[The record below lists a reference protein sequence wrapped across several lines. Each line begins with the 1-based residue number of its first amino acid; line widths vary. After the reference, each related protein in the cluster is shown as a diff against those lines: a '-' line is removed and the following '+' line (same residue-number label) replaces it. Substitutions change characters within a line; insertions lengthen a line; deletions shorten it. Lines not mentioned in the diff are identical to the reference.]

1 MVALESY
8 LETSHQGTV
17 PPAAPSRVAGGP
29 TNSTSSSG
37 IFYQGD
43 GQGQQPQSIVKGQL
57 NSSFGN
63 SSCSGA
69 GRGTTLCPVSG
80 DMNRTANSGPSVGA
94 SSLVTDANSTH
105 SGGPR
110 LQRSASINT
119 ESYMRLPASPLSFSS
134 NNISISGSSVMDAS
148 SVHQNSHQDQNSQ
161 QVQQR
166 QHGGSSATSQPS
178 LRPNQIPQMLGPLGQ
193 EPNNYSQMTKKPRLG
208 IEIKQED
215 IYPQLQTLLQQ
226 QRIMQQRQQQPHQP
240 PHILQSLPQIQR
252 AQMQQQLQQQ
262 QFRQQ
267 VQQGIQPLAG
277 VKRPYES
284 GVCARRL
291 MQYIYHQRH
300 RPPENTIIYWRKFV
314 AEYFAP
320 RATRRWCLS
329 MYDNV
334 GVHAL
339 GVFPQAAM
347 DAWQCD
353 ICGCRSGRGFEATV
367 EVFPRLNQIEFD
379 SGVVDELLFVDM
391 PRECRFPSGIM
402 MLEYGKAVQESVY
415 QQFRVVREGQ
425 LRIIFTPD
433 LKILKWE
440 FCARRHEELLSR
452 RLLAPQV
459 NQLVQAAQKYQSAVS
474 ESGSTG
480 LSPQDLHSHC
490 NAFTGAWRQLGKVME
505 LQSLNDLGFSKRYV
519 RCLQISEVVSSMK
532 DLIEFSRDNKIGPI
546 DSLKNY
552 PRQTTAAKYQIQK
565 MQEME
570 QLATAQGLP
579 TDANTLNKL
588 LAMQSGGMNNHMNNG
603 NSNHM
608 VGNGIM
614 NSPAQS
620 AIGLNNYQNLLRQS
634 SMNSNR
640 NTFQQEASCSS
651 GMSNQAQQSV
661 MFQGAGSS
669 LQGSLQNGQVNN
681 MPSPLHMQNHL
692 QQQQHQRQNTN
703 NLVQQNS
710 PQSSSQG
717 KLSEQM
723 IQQLLA
729 DMMNNNDVKVQQP
742 PQPQNSSGLDNAN
755 GTTMNEHALNGVNG
769 INGPTVSGSGAVKA
783 GSTCS
788 VGNPVGGFVN
798 NAAPSSG
805 RSMGRSDSFKGTANS
820 NNGTMVSG
828 GANSFEKKVS
838 DSHLD
843 FPDMIQDISS
853 EFPNCW
859 DD

>member
-1 MVALESY
+1 
-8 LETSHQGTV
+8 
-17 PPAAPSRVAGGP
+17 
-29 TNSTSSSG
+29 
-37 IFYQGD
+37 
-43 GQGQQPQSIVKGQL
+43 
-57 NSSFGN
+57 
-63 SSCSGA
+63 
-69 GRGTTLCPVSG
+69 
-80 DMNRTANSGPSVGA
+80 MNRTANSGPSVGA

-161 QVQQR
+161 QRQQ
-166 QHGGSSATSQPS
+166 GGSSATSQPS

-193 EPNNYSQMTKKPRLG
+193 EPNNYSQMNKKPRLG

-226 QRIMQQRQQQPHQP
+226 QRIMQQRQQQPQ
-240 PHILQSLPQIQR
+240 HILQSLPQIQR

-262 QFRQQ
+262 QLRQQ
-267 VQQGIQPLAG
+267 VQQGIQPLSG

-284 GVCARRL
+284 GVCA
-291 MQYIYHQRH
+291 
-300 RPPENTIIYWRKFV
+300 ENTIIYWRKFV

-402 MLEYGKAVQESVY
+402 MLEYGKAVQES
-415 QQFRVVREGQ
+415 
-425 LRIIFTPD
+425 
-433 LKILKWE
+433 ILKWE

-552 PRQTTAAKYQIQK
+552 PRQTTAAKYQIQRCRK
-565 MQEME
+565 WSSWLLLRVCQRT
-570 QLATAQGLP
+570 Q
-579 TDANTLNKL
+579 NTLNKL
-588 LAMQSGGMNNHMNNG
+588 LAMQSSGLNNHMNNG
-603 NSNHM
+603 NNNHM

-769 INGPTVSGSGAVKA
+769 INGPSVSGSGAVKA

-788 VGNPVGGFVN
+788 VGNPAGDLETMQP
-798 NAAPSSG
+798 PSTG

-820 NNGTMVSG
+820 NNGPMVSGGGG